1 MMFQPHGFT
10 PMRMM
15 GRQIIDEFTAQMNND
30 DLLLLPEIYFAG
42 GSVTRDI
49 SSQDLVNYAKEKGK
63 QALFFATRE
72 DCGQFII
79 ANARS
84 QDRIVIMGARDNTL
98 PEFCKTILKEIK

>member
-30 DLLLLPEIYFAG
+30 DLLPALPEIYFAG

-63 QALFFATRE
+63 QALFFLQPEKTA
-72 DCGQFII
+72 
-79 ANARS
+79 ANSLSPMPVRKTALLLWARA
-84 QDRIVIMGARDNTL
+84 ITHCPNFAK
-98 PEFCKTILKEIK
+98 PF

>member
-15 GRQIIDEFTAQMNND
+15 GRQIIDEFTAQMNN
-30 DLLLLPEIYFAG
+30 
-42 GSVTRDI
+42 DI